1 MMTIEAAQAIL
12 EDRNVVA
19 VGARGD
25 EERRRRHGTKMTFA
39 RVFEVHVD
47 AIPAALPAAASAG
60 EIRIVGQAASPDALV
75 AAVTQARSIGGTI
88 PVTGFSLADLLEMAG
103 GTADL
108 KDLAARL
115 SVAGLYAVSEVPLD
129 RLPAAPQAIRMA
141 RDGGLQVLRLTV
153 HGSPATDPL
162 ATDQH
167 GPTRGSGG
175 LALLAR
181 ARDVQAAVGGIRAFA
196 PLPRVTSIAQP
207 TTGYDDVRQ
216 IAVARLFVDNIDS
229 IQVDWQLY
237 GPKLA
242 QVALTMGADDI
253 DGVSPL
259 EGDLGRRRSP
269 LEEIRGNVAAA
280 GLEAVERDG
289 RWTPKV

>member
-1 MMTIEAAQAIL
+1 MSAMTIEAAQAIL

-25 EERRRRHGTKMTFA
+25 EERRRRHGKTTTFA
-39 RVFEVHVD
+39 RVFEVHAD
-47 AIPAALPAAASAG
+47 AVPEALPASATAG
-60 EIRIVGQAASPDALV
+60 EIRLVGQPIGADALV
-75 AAVTQARSIGGTI
+75 AAVTRARAIAGTT
-88 PVTGFSLADLLEMAG
+88 PVTGFSLVDLLDVAG
-103 GTADL
+103 GTP
-108 KDLAARL
+108 
-115 SVAGLYAVSEVPLD
+115 AGLKALAGRLVAAGLFAVSEVPLD
-129 RLPAAPQAIRMA
+129 RLPSAADAIRA
-141 RDGGLQVLRLTV
+141 VRDGGLQVLRLTV
-153 HGSPATDPL
+153 SESDAASRLQL
-162 ATDQH
+162 A
-167 GPTRGSGG
+167 
-175 LALLAR
+175 AL
-181 ARDVQAAVGGIRAFA
+181 ARDVQSVVRGIRAFA

-269 LEEIRGNVAAA
+269 LEEIRGNIAAA

-289 RWTPKV
+289 SWSAKA